1 MSSTFIIAHY
11 AIGESLNP
19 RIFAPYPALNLAL
32 GLCYN
37 GFNPGWLDGCAS
49 ALVGVRKVR
58 APQGTVL
65 ANCQAG

>member
-11 AIGESLNP
+11 AIGESLKHLT
-19 RIFAPYPALNLAL
+19 FATFRPEFTAR
-32 GLCYN
+32 LCYN
-37 GFNPGWLDGCAS
+37 EFNPGWSDGCAS

-65 ANCQAG
+65 ANCQAE